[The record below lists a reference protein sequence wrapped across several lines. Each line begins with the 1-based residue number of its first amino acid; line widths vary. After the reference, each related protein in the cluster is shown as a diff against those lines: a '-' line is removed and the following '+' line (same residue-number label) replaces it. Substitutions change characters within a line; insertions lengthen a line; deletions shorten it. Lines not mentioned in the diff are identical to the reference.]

1 MIGEITKRK
10 VLVFLFGIIPSLVTA
25 QGSYPSK
32 PVRII
37 VPFAPG
43 GASDFVARIM
53 QPRLTEL
60 LGQPIV
66 VENKPGAAGNIGVD
80 TAAKSAPDGYTVF
93 LGNVGSIAINPA
105 VFANLQV
112 NPLRD
117 LVAVTQ
123 VVDVPSVLVV
133 HPSLPVNS
141 LKELVA
147 YAKAN
152 PGKLNYGSPGSGS
165 LDRLEME
172 VLRKLENLDMVH
184 VPYKGGAGPAVAGL
198 MGGET
203 HLMFATAA
211 SAMPGVKSGRLKV
224 LAVTGSK
231 RLEQLPAAATVGEL
245 GFPDLTASS
254 WQGFFVPAG
263 TPKEVVE
270 RLHAVAA
277 QVMATP
283 EVVTRLATGGGV
295 PLTSASPA
303 AFGEYVAA
311 ETRRWARIAKESNA
325 TPD

>member
-1 MIGEITKRK
+1 MARF
-10 VLVFLFGIIPSLVTA
+10 LVFLFWIIPFSVTA
-25 QGSYPSK
+25 QSSYPSK
-32 PVRII
+32 SVRVI

-53 QPRLTEL
+53 QPRLGEL
-60 LGQPIV
+60 LGQGIV

-80 TAAKSAPDGYTVF
+80 AAAKSAPDGYTVF

-105 VFANLQV
+105 VFPNLQV

-152 PGKLNYGSPGSGS
+152 PGKLNYASPGSGS

-172 VLRKLENLDMVH
+172 VLRRLERLDMVH

-211 SAMPGVKSGRLKV
+211 SAMPGVKSGRLKI
-224 LAVTGSK
+224 LAVTSAK
-231 RLEQLPAAATVGEL
+231 RLEQLPSAPTVNETSY
-245 GFPDLTASS
+245 PDLAASS

-270 RLHAVAA
+270 RLHAVAV

-283 EVVTRLATGGGV
+283 DVVSRLASGGAV
-295 PLTSASPA
+295 ALTSASPA
-303 AFGEYVAA
+303 AFAEYVAQ
-311 ETRRWARIAKESNA
+311 ETRRWARIARESNA

>member
-1 MIGEITKRK
+1 
-10 VLVFLFGIIPSLVTA
+10 V
-25 QGSYPSK
+25 
-32 PVRII
+32 I

-53 QPRLTEL
+53 QPRLGEL

-66 VENKPGAAGNIGVD
+66 VDNKPGAAGNIGVD
-80 TAAKSAPDGYTVF
+80 AAAKSAPDGYTVF

-105 VFANLQV
+105 VFANLQG
-112 NPLRD
+112 NPARD

-123 VVDVPSVLVV
+123 VVDVPSMLIV
-133 HPSLPVNS
+133 HPSLPVNT

-152 PGKLNYGSPGSGS
+152 PGKLNYASPGSGS

-172 VLRKLENLDMVH
+172 VLRKLERLEMVH

-211 SAMPGVKSGRLKV
+211 SAMPAVKGGKAKPLG
-224 LAVTGSK
+224 VTGTR
-231 RLEQLPAAATVGEL
+231 RLEQVPMAPTMNEQGY
-245 GFPDLTASS
+245 PDLTASS
-254 WQGFFVPAG
+254 WQGFFVPTG
-263 TPKEVVE
+263 TPKEIVE
-270 RLHAVAA
+270 RLHAAA
-277 QVMATP
+277 VKTMATP
-283 EVVTRLATGGGV
+283 DVVTRLSTGGAE
-295 PLTSASPA
+295 PLTSPSPA
-303 AFGEYVAA
+303 AFAEYVAA